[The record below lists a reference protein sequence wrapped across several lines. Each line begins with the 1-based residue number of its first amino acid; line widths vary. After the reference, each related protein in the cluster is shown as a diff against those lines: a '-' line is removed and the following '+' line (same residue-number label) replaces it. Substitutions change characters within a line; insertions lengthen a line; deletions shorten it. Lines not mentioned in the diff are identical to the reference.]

1 MPKRDRPRKEGTT
14 EKGGRPP
21 KITAAFLKELE
32 TLLLGGVNPRTA
44 VLSLGISGDSWT
56 RWREKGQPDGL
67 GNYPNNLYG
76 RFCGLVDRASAV
88 ARAGVDVAVH
98 KSAKAGDMG
107 AARLYYQRVRAEN
120 FEPHNLKGDL
130 PPGDVDDD
138 NDSLLTALATRVAG
152 LVKAGGAGEVP
163 SGS

>member
-1 MPKRDRPRKEGTT
+1 MTKPKAVKD
-14 EKGGRPP
+14 KGGRPP
-21 KITAAFLKELE
+21 KITAQFLKDLE
-32 TLLLGGVNPRTA
+32 VLLLGGAHPRTA

-56 RWREKGQPDGL
+56 RWREKGQTDGH

-76 RFCGLVDRASAV
+76 KFCGLIDRASAV

-130 PPGDVDDD
+130 PPGEVDDD
-138 NDSLLTALATRVAG
+138 NDALLTALATRVAG
-152 LVKAGGAGEVP
+152 LVKAGGTGEVP

>member
-1 MPKRDRPRKEGTT
+1 MPKKPAKD
-14 EKGGRPP
+14 KGGRPP
-21 KITAAFLKELE
+21 KITAPFLKDLE
-32 TLLLGGVNPRTA
+32 LLLFGGVYPRTA

-56 RWREKGQPDGL
+56 RWREKGQPDGQ

-88 ARAGVDVAVH
+88 ARAGVDAAVH

-107 AARLYYQRVRAEN
+107 ASRLYYQRVRAEN

-138 NDSLLTALATRVAG
+138 NDALLTALATRVAG
-152 LVKAGGAGEVP
+152 LVKAGGEGEVP
-163 SGS
+163 SGA